1 MTDVIDS
8 RVIKKTQDALG
19 KIIKKPPLNDKLL
32 KKPPFRFLHD
42 VITNIIK
49 TTKFFDGLYTPD
61 EMVSENVKEKEKK
74 IAFLQKAIDVTIMVT
89 GENLTVKPTKIVSG
103 HEAEK
108 TNELLQAIA
117 KAIVHKKDSSEAV
130 QKVLNGEKPVLSSG
144 NKKKGASDQSE
155 RSKRR
160 EPVNR
165 DSKSRSKINESKT
178 KSSVR
183 NGIGDQRSRDRN
195 KTKEREASKER
206 SKNKT
211 QEPKIEEMAVSSP
224 TKSKLSSEESIN
236 DEQLPQTD
244 ENSQILVNGDMKMES
259 PSKSSID
266 KSDVNKKTEE
276 VNLNIQNSENA
287 SEVITPPNSVTRP
300 STTVRMTSARKMVPQ
315 PEPSSSSSERLP
327 QQNDTNE
334 QPVASSSSSSSS
346 RPISAAPR
354 SARPSSARPAP
365 PKIRIRHIV
374 ENEEQIRLPSAKPV
388 TNVILDTQETSDNE
402 DDTFITE
409 ETPELNIETQK
420 VIIC

>member
-1 MTDVIDS
+1 
-8 RVIKKTQDALG
+8 
-19 KIIKKPPLNDKLL
+19 
-32 KKPPFRFLHD
+32 
-42 VITNIIK
+42 
-49 TTKFFDGLYTPD
+49 
-61 EMVSENVKEKEKK
+61 
-74 IAFLQKAIDVTIMVT
+74 MVT

-117 KAIVHKKDSSEAV
+117 KAIVHKKDSTEAV

-165 DSKSRSKINESKT
+165 DNKSRSKVNDSKT

-183 NGIGDQRSRDRN
+183 NGIGDQRNRDRN

-266 KSDVNKKTEE
+266 KGDANKTEE
-276 VNLNIQNSENA
+276 TNLNIQNSENA

-346 RPISAAPR
+346 SRPISAAPR

-374 ENEEQIRLPSAKPV
+374 ENEEQIRY
-388 TNVILDTQETSDNE
+388 
-402 DDTFITE
+402 
-409 ETPELNIETQK
+409 
-420 VIIC
+420 